1 MDSKLMSIQPE
12 IIRYAD
18 TISKI
23 LKVDVEIADSNLI
36 RVAGT
41 GKYGQLINMSIERE
55 GNVYRNSMQNRR
67 PLVVETPGK
76 NEICMEC
83 SNSGRCGEK
92 FEACMPIRSGDEIIG
107 VIGLVCFN
115 DIQKKRIKGDF
126 DTYMEFLQQISGFI
140 SAAASEKLDSANQNK
155 TVRRY
160 CCNDRLVLSR
170 DILGGTGAMLEL
182 KKNIRKISGSMSTVL
197 ITGESGTGKE
207 MFARAI
213 HNEGNRQD
221 GPFVAINCGAI
232 PYELLESELFG
243 YVKGAFTGASPG
255 GRMGK
260 FELANGGTIF
270 LDEIGDM
277 PLPLQVKL
285 LRVLQEKKIVRIGA
299 NKPVD
304 VDVRVIASTNRNLLE
319 LIEQNQFRQDLY
331 YRLNVIPINIPPL
344 RERIGDIEIL
354 VKFFIQKYSS
364 ILNKKVSHIDKDLF
378 DVFKNYTWPGNV
390 RELEN
395 TIEFM
400 MNMMDDERRFDSS
413 LIPENLL
420 SGSSESTIDYCEVR
434 NLKELEKNEIEK
446 AINIFGRSTKG
457 KLYASQKLG
466 IGIATLYRKMEEYDL
481 K

>member
-115 DIQKKRIKGDF
+115 DIQKKRIKSDF
-126 DTYMEFLQQISGFI
+126 DTYMEFLQQISDFI
-140 SAAASEKLDSANQNK
+140 SAAASEKLDSVNQNK
-155 TVRRY
+155 TTRRY
-160 CCNDRLVLSR
+160 CCSDRLVLSR

-182 KKNIRKISGSMSTVL
+182 KKNIRKISGSLSTVL

-354 VKFFIQKYSS
+354 VKFFVQKYSS

-420 SGSSESTIDYCEVR
+420 SGGSESTIDYREVR

-466 IGIATLYRKMEEYDL
+466 IGIATLYRKMEEYGL